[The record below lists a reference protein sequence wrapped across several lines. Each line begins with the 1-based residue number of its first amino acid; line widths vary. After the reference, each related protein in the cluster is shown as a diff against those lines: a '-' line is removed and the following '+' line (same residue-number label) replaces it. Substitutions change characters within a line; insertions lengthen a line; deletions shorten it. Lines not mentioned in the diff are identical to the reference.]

1 MIARSGVQPEHSGVE
16 RATVRLLNNRSRL
29 LPCSLLLS
37 QFGALSFATEREHL
51 LIFIP
56 SSPAGFEEEER
67 CLVTGAHY
75 PLSGVRIS
83 PVWFNPIPGSPLFLF
98 YFLAGWFSR
107 VTC

>member
-1 MIARSGVQPEHSGVE
+1 MAAVVLRCFFLLGFDIVMVVGRLCCCLSGCRRRSPVAAGE
-16 RATVRLLNNRSRL
+16 
-29 LPCSLLLS
+29 
-37 QFGALSFATEREHL
+37 
-51 LIFIP
+51 
-56 SSPAGFEEEER
+56 SPAGFEEEER